1 MQLANIRFADRLQ
14 KSLGSFVIIDKHIF
28 IHVREEFLKIIT
40 HRGDG
45 LTSRTECRLRLS
57 IEKSKHLLLLT
68 FAYLLTISVHLSYPL
83 QVLALLLLIESL
95 DVGDKGIGSGLCF
108 LFLLLGSVIGF
119 RGILTATTGTA
130 FTSTTSTKVFICGS
144 IYSLQIITDLIL
156 STSKLIFDASED
168 IISRTSLT
176 DIAKRTEKALVC
188 DRQILVFHV
197 LMYRTI
203 TKSVFINLPY
213 LRRTSTLFFRS

>member
-1 MQLANIRFADRLQ
+1 M
-14 KSLGSFVIIDKHIF
+14 
-28 IHVREEFLKIIT
+28 REEFLEIIT
-40 HRGDG
+40 HRCDG
-45 LTSRTECRLRLS
+45 LTSRTKCSLRLS
-57 IEKSKHLLLLT
+57 IEKSKHLLLLALT
-68 FAYLLTISVHLSYPL
+68 YLLTISIHLRYPF

-108 LFLLLGSVIGF
+108 LLFLLGSVIGF

-130 FTSTTSTKVFICGS
+130 FTFTATASTKVFICGS

-188 DRQILVFHV
+188 DRQILVFHI
-197 LMYRTI
+197 LMHKTI
-203 TKSVFINLPY
+203 SKCIFIHLSN
-213 LRRTSTLFFRS
+213 LRRISAFFFRS